1 MKVILQ
7 ILSLLLLTV
16 SLSCSKKL
24 QVGALEAENIQ
35 VRSDHNDAD
44 YSLEYELLDSIVTP
58 FRDSMNESMNE
69 VLALAAVTMD
79 MDQPESLLGNM
90 VADLMV
96 EEFEEATGI
105 TVDLA
110 MTNAGGL
117 RISALDS
124 GEITRGEIYELMP
137 FDNTMVMATVDSAQL
152 TQLVEHSLRFGGWP
166 VSKEIQ
172 IIQEAENVSIL
183 IGGKPITQQEQYRVL
198 VNNYM
203 ASGGSNCGFI
213 RQWEKKEYPF
223 LLRDMIIEYL
233 IEEQESGNRIRSEL
247 SSRVVQFE

>member
-1 MKVILQ
+1 MRVILQ
-7 ILSLLLLTV
+7 ILSLFLLTV
-16 SLSCSKKL
+16 SFSCSKKL

-35 VRSDHNDAD
+35 VRSDLNDTD
-44 YSLEYELLDSIVTP
+44 HSREYEVLDSLVKP
-58 FRDSMNESMNE
+58 YRDSMNESMNE
-69 VLALAAVTMD
+69 VLALAAIPMD
-79 MDQPESLLGNM
+79 KGQPESLLGNM

-96 EEFEEATGI
+96 EEFEEATGE

-137 FDNTMVMATVDSAQL
+137 FDNTIVMATVDSAQL
-152 TQLVEHSLRFGGWP
+152 TQLVEHSLHSGGWP

-172 IIQEAENVSIL
+172 IIQEAEDVSIL
-183 IGGKPITQQEQYRVL
+183 IRGKPISQQEQYRVL

-213 RQWEKKEYPF
+213 RTWEKREYPF
-223 LLRDMIIEYL
+223 LLRDMIIEHL
-233 IEEQESGNRIRSEL
+233 IEEHEAGNRIRSEL